1 MSCNITEKDIKKS
14 KFKFGNISLIL
25 KDGILW
31 VHEENFL
38 MQMSEED
45 ALAYVMLVHNAKKV
59 CLYYKSLREIEEFAF
74 DGLMNFLS
82 NKNGYYTTGGLFG
95 HFAKVGDLIKPE
107 KDTFMSKGSFPIEL
121 LQIGRKLLAGKE
133 KEAKQIYNHYLSK
146 LSERKHKYD
155 LQHEVVENIKKN
167 NVEIIKQWE
176 TIDVDSNDELVCF
189 IVEYNNDHFY
199 YHRRKKEPNYYY
211 KIYKIG

>member
-59 CLYYKSLREIEEFAF
+59 CLYYKSLKEIEEFAF

-95 HFAKVGDLIKPE
+95 YFVKVSDLIKPE
-107 KDTFMSKGSFPIEL
+107 RDTFMSKGTFPMEL
-121 LQIGRKLLAGKE
+121 LQIGRQLLAGKE
-133 KEAKQIYNHYLSK
+133 KKNKQTYNHNLGK
-146 LSERKHKYD
+146 LSERKHRYK
-155 LQHEVVENIKKN
+155 LQDEVVDNIKKN
-167 NVEIIKQWE
+167 NVEVIKKWE
-176 TIDVDSNDELVCF
+176 SLDEDDNELVCF

-199 YHRRKKEPNYYY
+199 YHRGKKEPSYYH